1 MLQIAVTG
9 FHPFVTVR
17 KEQHALIRSHGI
29 HPFLFFGQFSAVP
42 AFRFVMTY
50 ELPVLLVL
58 LQCRG

>member
-9 FHPFVTVR
+9 FHTLFAVR

-29 HPFLFFGQFSAVP
+29 HPFLFFSRFSAVP
-42 AFRFVMTY
+42 AFRLVMAY

-58 LQCRG
+58 LQCCG